1 MPAEESKNLWGK
13 EFRIVKEGLAE
24 TDVVIFVEKL
34 MADQRKAQ
42 KKLDQLDSLHE
53 LATKTIQDAERLAQ
67 GLKREA
73 ESKGQASSVAII
85 ADAEA
90 KAKQIVAE
98 AQRKAE
104 AAVEAG
110 RQRGAALEAESR
122 RKVLLRM
129 GQVEAA
135 LSEVSDAATKEMAG
149 RMSTHYIGKYLH
161 QSVHFLAAFER
172 LVREAQR
179 DLAVEERETT
189 SAAKGAQRPGPSP
202 ARD

>member
-1 MPAEESKNLWGK
+1 MAVEESKNLWGK

-24 TDVVIFVEKL
+24 TDVVIFVQKL

-73 ESKGQASSVAII
+73 EAQGQARAVTII
-85 ADAEA
+85 AEAEA
-90 KAKQIVAE
+90 KAKDIVAE
-98 AQRKAE
+98 AQRKTE

-129 GQVEAA
+129 GQIEAA
-135 LSEVSDAATKEMAG
+135 LREASDAATKEMAG

-161 QSVHFLAAFER
+161 QSVHFLAAFEK

-179 DLAVEERETT
+179 DLAVEDKETT
-189 SAAKGAQRPGPSP
+189 PAARGPQRPGPSP
-202 ARD
+202 SGD